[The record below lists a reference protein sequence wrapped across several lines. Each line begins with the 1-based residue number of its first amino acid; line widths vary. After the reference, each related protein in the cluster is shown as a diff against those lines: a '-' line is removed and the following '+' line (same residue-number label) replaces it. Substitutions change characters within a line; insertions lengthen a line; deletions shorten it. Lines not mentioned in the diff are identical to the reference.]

1 MKGWKKVSN
10 KGKSA
15 ARKKQMAAGD
25 HSVHKAK
32 QKRGPEAKASSMG
45 FAGNKIL
52 GLGNRPMRD
61 NIGGK
66 IKAPREGCG
75 D

>member
-10 KGKSA
+10 RGKSG

-25 HSVHKAK
+25 HSVHKVK
-32 QKRGPEAKASSMG
+32 QKAGPAAKASSLG

-61 NIGGK
+61 NIGGV
-66 IKAPREGCG
+66 IKAPRKG
-75 D
+75 DS